1 MVEYNKPVG
10 FVGGIEIRKLMAR
23 ITFRYKLEVENY
35 KLQGLKLLNVNS
47 KVRLTNPEKNT
58 DKDTYV
64 TFEIDEFDEPD
75 PNGFYSATWYVAQN
89 CQGTVANIA
98 SESQRYYKVVNGV
111 SSGSAPYWVCR

>member
-1 MVEYNKPVG
+1 MDIDGGDHGLVEYNKPAG

-89 CQGTVANIA
+89 CQGTR
-98 SESQRYYKVVNGV
+98 SEEHTSELQSRE
-111 SSGSAPYWVCR
+111 